1 MIISLLSISFI
12 HLLAVMSPGPDV
24 ALTVRNSVLYGR
36 RSGLFTSLGIVC
48 GNMFLVAGA
57 VFGISAI
64 INNIPSLRS
73 AIMLIG
79 GIYLIYMGYSS
90 IRTMSKTSDDS
101 FSVKSEGKSFFS
113 GFITNITNVKAGLYY
128 VSIFSKFITDEI
140 TISVKIIYSATVLFV
155 TLFWFSL
162 AAFIFASA
170 SVRSRY
176 MTKRCLLELLMGIVL
191 IILGVFIIIDAVK
204 FFFF

>member
-1 MIISLLSISFI
+1 MILSLLSISLI

-48 GNMFLVAGA
+48 GNLFLVAGA
-57 VFGISAI
+57 VFGISAL
-64 INNIPSLRS
+64 INGIPSLRS
-73 AIMLIG
+73 VIMLVG

-90 IRTMSKTSDDS
+90 IRTISDTTVDN
-101 FSVKSEGKSFFS
+101 FSGNSERKSFFS
-113 GFITNITNVKAGLYY
+113 GFITNVTNVKAGLYY
-128 VSIFSKFITDEI
+128 VSIFSKFITDD
-140 TISVKIIYSATVLFV
+140 ISISLKLIYCATVLFV

-162 AAFIFASA
+162 AAIIFASTPI
-170 SVRSRY
+170 RSRY
-176 MTKRCLLELLMGIVL
+176 MNKRRLLELLMGIVL
-191 IILGVFIIIDAVK
+191 ILLGIFIVFEAVK

>member
-1 MIISLLSISFI
+1 MILSILSISFI

-57 VFGISAI
+57 VFGISAL
-64 INNIPSLRS
+64 INGIPSLRS
-73 AIMLIG
+73 VIMLIG
-79 GIYLIYMGYSS
+79 GIYLIYMGFSS
-90 IRTMSKTSDDS
+90 VRTISDTTVDN
-101 FSVKSEGKSFFS
+101 FSDNSEKKSFFS
-113 GFITNITNVKAGLYY
+113 GFITNVTNVKAGLYY

-140 TISVKIIYSATVLFV
+140 TITVKIIYCTTVLLV

-176 MTKRCLLELLMGIVL
+176 MKKRCLLELLMGLVL
-191 IILGVFIIIDAVK
+191 IILGIFIIIDAVK